1 MSFRLYKLDTG
12 PSNPKVVM
20 GSGKVFGPTL
30 SVPRKKQQ
38 EQQITGSGITSTI
51 NKPISKLDNKVNPN
65 IEDLQHKLSSLVS
78 YKTTRN
84 GKPIKRFVAL

>member
-1 MSFRLYKLDTG
+1 MSFRLYKLDSG

-20 GSGKVFGPTL
+20 GSGKVFGPPL
-30 SVPRKKQQ
+30 QPIQPRKQQ
-38 EQQITGSGITSTI
+38 PITGSGITSTI
-51 NKPISKLDNKVNPN
+51 NKPISKPGNKVNPN